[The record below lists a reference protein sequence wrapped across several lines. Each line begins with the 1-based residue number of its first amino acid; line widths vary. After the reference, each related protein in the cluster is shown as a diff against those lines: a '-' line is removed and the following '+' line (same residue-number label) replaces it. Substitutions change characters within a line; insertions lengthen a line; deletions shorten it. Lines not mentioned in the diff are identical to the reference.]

1 MYAMQDGIIISHP
14 CTATHNHVTK
24 LNKYNYSTTFGEGG
38 GGGGGGGGKTPN
50 TTQKNR
56 RYS

>member
-38 GGGGGGGGKTPN
+38 GGGGGGN
-50 TTQKNR
+50 TQH
-56 RYS
+56 YSKE

>member
-24 LNKYNYSTTFGEGG
+24 LNKYNYLTTFGEGEG
-38 GGGGGGGGKTPN
+38 GGGEHPTLLK
-50 TTQKNR
+50 R
-56 RYS
+56 